1 MSEWNEILIGKRE
14 FQYFEI
20 INGKLVVSF
29 VITPK
34 DPKKCL
40 HLQTIENRNCTAASS
55 ICVEC
60 GKNIMDITLY
70 MDGRLTSGVFAT

>member
-20 INGKLVVSF
+20 INDQFVVSF
-29 VITPK
+29 VITRK

-40 HLQTIENRNCTAASS
+40 HLQTIENRNCTATSS

-60 GKNIMDITLY
+60 GKNIMNITLH
-70 MDGRLTSGVFAT
+70 MDGQSMSGVHAG

>member
-1 MSEWNEILIGKRE
+1 MNDWNEILIGKKE

-20 INGKLVVSF
+20 INDQFVVSF
-29 VITPK
+29 VITRK

-40 HLQTIENRNCTAASS
+40 HLQTIENRNCTAPSS

-60 GKNIMDITLY
+60 GKDIINMIFY
-70 MDGRLTSGVFAT
+70 MDGQSASGVYVT